1 MTYMSWRTVN
11 LFHFWHCRDSG
22 EMAEPTNFTEYL
34 TEKMIRDLYC
44 SKRFTAGQVHN
55 ELIFLSVLNTLLAT
69 SAFLGNTLILVALRK
84 ESSLHPP
91 FKLMYCNL
99 AITDLCV
106 GIVAEPL
113 CVVYF
118 MSVVNETW
126 DVCLNTHL
134 ILAITGTILC
144 AESLVTVAAISV
156 DRLLALSLG
165 LRYRQVITLK
175 RAYTA
180 VIGYVGFVH
189 CLHIK
194 LLLESSY
201 ISIFCPHNDSSL
213 PADLR
218 VFVHK
223 NNLYSAP

>member
-1 MTYMSWRTVN
+1 
-11 LFHFWHCRDSG
+11 
-22 EMAEPTNFTEYL
+22 MAEPTNFTQYL

-106 GIVAEPL
+106 GIIAEPL

-144 AESLVTVAAISV
+144 AES
-156 DRLLALSLG
+156 
-165 LRYRQVITLK
+165 
-175 RAYTA
+175 
-180 VIGYVGFVH
+180 
-189 CLHIK
+189 
-194 LLLESSY
+194 
-201 ISIFCPHNDSSL
+201 
-213 PADLR
+213 
-218 VFVHK
+218 
-223 NNLYSAP
+223 